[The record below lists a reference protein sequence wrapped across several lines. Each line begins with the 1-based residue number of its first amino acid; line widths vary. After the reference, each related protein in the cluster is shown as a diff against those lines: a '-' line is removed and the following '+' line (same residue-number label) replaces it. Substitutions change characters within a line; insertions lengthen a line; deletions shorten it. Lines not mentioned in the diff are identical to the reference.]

1 MSLKQITNNKDVWDD
16 FLEYINARIEEKR
29 QKLERSNDIEEIY
42 RCQGAVTELKRLTK
56 LREEINGRNDRQ
68 SISQRNAGE
77 R

>member
-29 QKLERSNDIEEIY
+29 QKLERSNSIEEIY

-56 LREEINGRNDRQ
+56 LREEVNGRNDRQ
-68 SISQRNAGE
+68 CISQGDARK